1 MQQGLKLGDQ
11 QRVRT
16 SATYGRRWHCA
27 KQLLPPPPSSMCADE
42 GLTRLC
48 FRVVVEPCTA
58 ADQIARALNLT
69 LTNSHSSTP
78 KP

>member
-27 KQLLPPPPSSMCADE
+27 KQLLPPPPLLCV
-42 GLTRLC
+42 LTR
-48 FRVVVEPCTA
+48 A
-58 ADQIARALNLT
+58 
-69 LTNSHSSTP
+69 
-78 KP
+78 